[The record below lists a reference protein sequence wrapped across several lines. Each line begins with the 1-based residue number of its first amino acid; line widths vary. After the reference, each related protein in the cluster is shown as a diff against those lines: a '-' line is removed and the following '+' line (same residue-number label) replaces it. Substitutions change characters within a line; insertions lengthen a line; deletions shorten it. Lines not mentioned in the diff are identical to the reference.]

1 MQQSSRK
8 REAKSKKLWQGRF
21 PRKSSAMIAFCFLL
35 SAFSLNSQMQWTFTL
50 DQLPETAR
58 QFWEYFGDKQVFTLD
73 GPMGAGK
80 TTLVKALC
88 AAKGV
93 EDATASPTF
102 SIINEYAYHDAQG
115 QPRRIFHLDLYR
127 LKDEDDAISAGVED
141 TLYQDAISFV
151 EWPEVVA
158 HMLPPDTV
166 HLQLEVQPDQ
176 KRVLREIASSLK

>member
-1 MQQSSRK
+1 MV
-8 REAKSKKLWQGRF
+8 
-21 PRKSSAMIAFCFLL
+21 AFCFLL
-35 SAFSLNSQMQWTFTL
+35 SAFCLFSCMQWTFTL

-58 QFWEYFGDKQVFTLD
+58 QFWAYFTDKQVFTLD

-93 EDATASPTF
+93 AGATASPTF
-102 SIINEYAYHDAQG
+102 SIINEYVYQDAGGKTRQ
-115 QPRRIFHLDLYR
+115 IFHLDLYR

-141 TLYQDAISFV
+141 TLYQNAISFV
-151 EWPEVVA
+151 EWPQVVA
-158 HMLPPDTV
+158 HLLPPDTI

-176 KRVLREIASSLK
+176 KRILREIASSLK

>member
-1 MQQSSRK
+1 MQRRGRK
-8 REAKSKKLWQGRF
+8 RKAESKKLLPGRF
-21 PRKSSAMIAFCFLL
+21 TRKSSAAIAFCFFL
-35 SAFSLNSQMQWTFTL
+35 SAFSLFLGMQWTFTL
-50 DQLPETAR
+50 DQLPEIAR
-58 QFWEYFGDKQVFTLD
+58 QFWEYFADKQVFTLD

-102 SIINEYAYHDAQG
+102 SIINEYAYHDVQG
-115 QPRRIFHLDLYR
+115 HPRRIFHLDLYR
-127 LKDEDDAISAGVED
+127 LRDEDDAISAGVED

-158 HMLPPDTV
+158 HLLPLDTV
-166 HLQLEVQPDQ
+166 HLQLEVQADQ